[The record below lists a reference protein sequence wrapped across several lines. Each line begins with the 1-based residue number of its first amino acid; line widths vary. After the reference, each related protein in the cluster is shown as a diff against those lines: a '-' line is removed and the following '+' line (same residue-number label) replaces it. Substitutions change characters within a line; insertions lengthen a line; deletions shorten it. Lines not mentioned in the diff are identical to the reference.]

1 MKIAA
6 ALLSFS
12 AALTASAQ
20 ALTSGQAGELKA
32 FAACPVY
39 RDTDDGIKS
48 GCWLATDPDSGVV
61 YDVSRAPT
69 KPDWNFGVLVEGYVE
84 EGAPNTCGGVV
95 RNPMRLSLLR
105 DRPCVR
111 RVLPA
116 EGYPGVKFRLPGR
129 TVQPLHVPRKPPEP
143 PLEDVAFNLFFDYNR
158 DFLVYQLDDYLM
170 DEAANH
176 IVLSS
181 PKRVT
186 VTGFAVREPY
196 EVSGGV
202 FIEKEAIA
210 KARAE
215 TVAEALRRMGVAADL
230 IRVRTGFDPEAIATE
245 GTGAIP
251 EASRRRVEIFVDY

>member
-6 ALLSFS
+6 AIICFTSVVLSG
-12 AALTASAQ
+12 ALAQ
-20 ALTSGQAGELKA
+20 TGELKA

-48 GCWLATDPDSGVV
+48 GCWLATDPETGVV

-84 EGAPNTCGGVV
+84 EGAANSCGGVV
-95 RNPMRLSLLR
+95 LNPMRLSLLR
-105 DRPCVR
+105 ERTCVR

-116 EGYPGVKFRLPGR
+116 EDYPGVKFRLPGR
-129 TVQPLHVPRKPPEP
+129 VVQPLNIPRKPPEP
-143 PLEDVAFNLFFDYNR
+143 PLEDVTFNLFFDYNR

-176 IVLSS
+176 IALSS
-181 PKRVT
+181 PKKVT
-186 VTGFAVREPY
+186 VTGYAVREPY
-196 EVSGGV
+196 EVAGGV
-202 FIEKEAIA
+202 FAEKKTIA
-210 KARAE
+210 AARAE

-230 IRVRTGFDPEAIATE
+230 IHVRTAFDPETVTTE
-245 GTGAIP
+245 GTDNIP
-251 EASRRRVEIFVDY
+251 EASRRRVDIVVDY

>member
-20 ALTSGQAGELKA
+20 ALPSGQAGELKA

-95 RNPMRLSLLR
+95 LNPMRLSLLR

-186 VTGFAVREPY
+186 VTGYTDRIRPGTGDDGRQQRH
-196 EVSGGV
+196 SRS
-202 FIEKEAIA
+202 IA
-210 KARAE
+210 PPGRDFRGLLRGLSARAQSHASD
-215 TVAEALRRMGVAADL
+215 VKASARRAFT
-230 IRVRTGFDPEAIATE
+230 RRSS
-245 GTGAIP
+245 
-251 EASRRRVEIFVDY
+251 SRS